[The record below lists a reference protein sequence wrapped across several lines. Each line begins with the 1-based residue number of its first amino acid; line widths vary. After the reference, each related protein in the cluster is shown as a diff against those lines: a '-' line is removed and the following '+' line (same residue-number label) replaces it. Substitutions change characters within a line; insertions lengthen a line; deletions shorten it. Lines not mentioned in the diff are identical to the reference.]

1 MSDLSRRITIRTRLF
16 FLGGLG
22 LLAALLTAS
31 AGLWGVREVS
41 EGAHE
46 IERAGQALRNHLE
59 GDMMHDALRGD
70 VLASLLAQTDA
81 ERKSVLDDVAEHAA
95 KFRELLAANREL
107 QLESPL
113 AQALEAV
120 GPSLDDYIAS
130 AESTVALAVKDRDA
144 ARASL
149 GDFHEAFEEL
159 EGRMEVVSDKIE
171 EFATATASAAR
182 RSQTDAQ
189 RATAVLGAIAVVGLL
204 FSAWIIGRTISV
216 PLRQL
221 IGSVHEIAQGDGD
234 LTRRLDETGSDEL
247 AELCRGFNVFVGK
260 LDQLLGEIRAAA
272 TTLQAQVSE
281 VADDA
286 ETIAAG
292 VERQRKSLEQTA
304 ASLTEITST
313 LETSADNTAQ
323 AGKLVEQTRELAE
336 RGDRIALGAADSM
349 RTLDQSSAKIAS
361 IVGIIDDIAFQTNLL
376 ALNAAVEAARA
387 GEQGRGFAVVASE
400 VRNLAQRSA
409 DSAREI
415 KTLIERSVSQ
425 VGSSTSQVQDSGAAL
440 REIQRAVQGVAR
452 TMGEIV
458 TASRE
463 QSAGVQQ
470 INGAIAQID
479 GVVQDT
485 ASRTQGLTRAAE
497 SMSSD
502 AAHLGELVA
511 RFRLSA
517 TPARSEHEAPP
528 SALPSEFDDDSS
540 DSRRRAGELVGV

>member
-1 MSDLSRRITIRTRLF
+1 
-16 FLGGLG
+16 
-22 LLAALLTAS
+22 
-31 AGLWGVREVS
+31 
-41 EGAHE
+41 
-46 IERAGQALRNHLE
+46 
-59 GDMMHDALRGD
+59 
-70 VLASLLAQTDA
+70 
-81 ERKSVLDDVAEHAA
+81 
-95 KFRELLAANREL
+95 
-107 QLESPL
+107 
-113 AQALEAV
+113 
-120 GPSLDDYIAS
+120 
-130 AESTVALAVKDRDA
+130 
-144 ARASL
+144 
-149 GDFHEAFEEL
+149 
-159 EGRMEVVSDKIE
+159 MEVVSDKIE

-182 RSQTDAQ
+182 QSQTDAQ
-189 RATAVLGAIAVVGLL
+189 RATALLGIAAVATLL
-204 FSAWIIGRTISV
+204 FSAWAIGRTISL

-221 IGSVHEIAQGDGD
+221 IRSVHEIAQGDGD
-234 LTRRLDETGSDEL
+234 LTRRLDESGSDEL
-247 AELCRGFNVFVGK
+247 AELCRGFNAFVGK
-260 LDQLLGEIRAAA
+260 LDQLLGEIRGAA

-286 ETIAAG
+286 ETIASG

-415 KTLIERSVSQ
+415 KSLIERSVSQ

-511 RFRLSA
+511 RFRLSE
-517 TPARSEHEAPP
+517 TSARSEHEAPP
-528 SALPSEFDDDSS
+528 SALPSDFDDEAS
-540 DSRRRAGELVGV
+540 DSQRRGRALVGV